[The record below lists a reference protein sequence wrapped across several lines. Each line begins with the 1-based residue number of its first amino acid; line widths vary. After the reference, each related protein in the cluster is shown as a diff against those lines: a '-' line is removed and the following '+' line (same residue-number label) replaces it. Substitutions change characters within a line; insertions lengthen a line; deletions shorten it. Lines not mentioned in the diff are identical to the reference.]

1 MKETFTL
8 TPIEYCNE
16 IDKLR
21 DKIVRYFHERA
32 SAAVTA
38 PVYISD
44 LVYMFS
50 VPTDDVLEALDAV
63 EDSGRRVILEDHSV
77 YIAGKEVAIL
87 TVDVKE
93 TA

>member
-8 TPIEYCNE
+8 TPIDYCNE

-21 DKIVRYFHERA
+21 DKIVRYFRER
-32 SAAVTA
+32 SLAVINA

-50 VPTDDVLEALDAV
+50 VPTSDVLEALDAV
-63 EDSGRRVILEDHSV
+63 EDSGRRVVLEDHSV

-93 TA
+93 AA

>member
-1 MKETFTL
+1 MKEELTL
-8 TPIEYCNE
+8 TLVDYCNE

-32 SAAVTA
+32 TSAVTA

-63 EDSGRRVILEDHSV
+63 EDSGRRVVFEDHSV